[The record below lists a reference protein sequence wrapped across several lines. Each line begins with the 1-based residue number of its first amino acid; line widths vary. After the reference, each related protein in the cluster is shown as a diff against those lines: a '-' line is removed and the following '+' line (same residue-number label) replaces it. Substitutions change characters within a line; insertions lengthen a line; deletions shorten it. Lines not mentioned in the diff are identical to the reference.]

1 MPGQNFGWVKME
13 ACSCN
18 SAPCNN
24 DLIRPIHSYP
34 RNIGQYV
41 YIFYI
46 KSKFHINSCC
56 LFF

>member
-18 SAPCNN
+18 SAPCNS

-41 YIFYI
+41 IFEI
-46 KSKFHINSCC
+46 
-56 LFF
+56 